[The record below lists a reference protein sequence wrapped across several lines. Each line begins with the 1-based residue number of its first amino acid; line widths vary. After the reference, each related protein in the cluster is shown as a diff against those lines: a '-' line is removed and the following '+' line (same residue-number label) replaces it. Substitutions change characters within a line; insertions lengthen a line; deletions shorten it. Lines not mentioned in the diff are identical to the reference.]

1 MLETDLDDS
10 RVSRAEALAR
20 RLEARILDGGM
31 RAGDRVGTKEDLRE
45 RFGVAVATVNEAI
58 RLLQARGLVQ
68 VRPGPRGGVF
78 ASEPSPFVRLGHQ
91 VLALKHEG
99 VRAADCL
106 QVRDALE
113 PVITVE
119 AASFCSPADAADLR
133 GRMERMQAAAGD
145 PTAFLRANWDLHRRI
160 ADITPNRILRNLYVS
175 LLDATESE
183 LGAVIPDSE
192 FAGTVDGLLT
202 LHREVVAA
210 IVAGD
215 HELAR
220 RTTRATAATRPRGR
234 AAAATTTTSAASTP
248 PPLPPWHLLPRLTY
262 ISASCD
268 TASMHAFDVLGEPVR
283 RRILEL
289 LAGGERTSG
298 AITAVIQREFGIS
311 QPAVSQHLRVL
322 RDSGFA
328 TVRAE
333 GTRRLYAVDSGPLQ
347 EVDLWLERFRG
358 FWNQRLDALA
368 TELARGRRQRGGTND
383 PGSPTRSAPTTTEKK
398 EEQRP

>member
-1 MLETDLDDS
+1 MFETDLDDS

-31 RAGDRVGTKEDLRE
+31 RAGDRVGTKEELRE

-58 RLLQARGLVQ
+58 RLLQARGLVH

-113 PVITVE
+113 PVIT
-119 AASFCSPADAADLR
+119 ADAADLR
-133 GRMERMQAAAGD
+133 GRMDRMQAAAGD

-160 ADITPNRILRNLYVS
+160 ADITPNRMLRNLYVS

-220 RTTRATAATRPRGR
+220 RAADRHLLLTNGALR
-234 AAAATTTTSAASTP
+234 TSA
-248 PPLPPWHLLPRLTY
+248 
-262 ISASCD
+262 
-268 TASMHAFDVLGEPVR
+268 
-283 RRILEL
+283 
-289 LAGGERTSG
+289 
-298 AITAVIQREFGIS
+298 
-311 QPAVSQHLRVL
+311 
-322 RDSGFA
+322 
-328 TVRAE
+328 
-333 GTRRLYAVDSGPLQ
+333 
-347 EVDLWLERFRG
+347 
-358 FWNQRLDALA
+358 
-368 TELARGRRQRGGTND
+368 
-383 PGSPTRSAPTTTEKK
+383 
-398 EEQRP
+398 

>member
-78 ASEPSPFVRLGHQ
+78 ASEPSPFVR
-91 VLALKHEG
+91 
-99 VRAADCL
+99 
-106 QVRDALE
+106 
-113 PVITVE
+113 
-119 AASFCSPADAADLR
+119 
-133 GRMERMQAAAGD
+133 
-145 PTAFLRANWDLHRRI
+145 ANWDLHRRI

-210 IVAGD
+210 IVA
-215 HELAR
+215 
-220 RTTRATAATRPRGR
+220 
-234 AAAATTTTSAASTP
+234 
-248 PPLPPWHLLPRLTY
+248 
-262 ISASCD
+262 
-268 TASMHAFDVLGEPVR
+268 
-283 RRILEL
+283 
-289 LAGGERTSG
+289 
-298 AITAVIQREFGIS
+298 VIQREFGIS

-347 EVDLWLERFRG
+347 EVDLWL
-358 FWNQRLDALA
+358 DALA
-368 TELARGRRQRGGTND
+368 TELARGKRQRGGTND

>member
-20 RLEARILDGGM
+20 RLEARILGGGI
-31 RAGDRVGTKEDLRE
+31 RAGDRVGTKEELRE

-58 RLLQARGLVQ
+58 RLLQARGLVH

-113 PVITVE
+113 PVITIE
-119 AASFCSPADAADLR
+119 AARHCSPADAAALR
-133 GRMERMQAAAGD
+133 ERMELMQAAAGD
-145 PTAFLRANWDLHRRI
+145 PTAFLRANWDLHRRV
-160 ADITPNRILRNLYVS
+160 AEITPNRILRNLYVS

-192 FAGTVDGLLT
+192 FAGAVDGLLT
-202 LHREVVAA
+202 LHRETVAA

-220 RTTRATAATRPRGR
+220 RAADRHVLLTN
-234 AAAATTTTSAASTP
+234 AALRTSA
-248 PPLPPWHLLPRLTY
+248 
-262 ISASCD
+262 
-268 TASMHAFDVLGEPVR
+268 
-283 RRILEL
+283 
-289 LAGGERTSG
+289 
-298 AITAVIQREFGIS
+298 
-311 QPAVSQHLRVL
+311 
-322 RDSGFA
+322 
-328 TVRAE
+328 
-333 GTRRLYAVDSGPLQ
+333 
-347 EVDLWLERFRG
+347 
-358 FWNQRLDALA
+358 
-368 TELARGRRQRGGTND
+368 
-383 PGSPTRSAPTTTEKK
+383 
-398 EEQRP
+398 

>member
-31 RAGDRVGTKEDLRE
+31 
-45 RFGVAVATVNEAI
+45 
-58 RLLQARGLVQ
+58 
-68 VRPGPRGGVF
+68 
-78 ASEPSPFVRLGHQ
+78 
-91 VLALKHEG
+91 
-99 VRAADCL
+99 RAADCL

-145 PTAFLRANWDLHRRI
+145 PTAFLRATWDLHRRI

-210 IVAGD
+210 IV
-215 HELAR
+215 
-220 RTTRATAATRPRGR
+220 
-234 AAAATTTTSAASTP
+234 
-248 PPLPPWHLLPRLTY
+248 
-262 ISASCD
+262 
-268 TASMHAFDVLGEPVR
+268 
-283 RRILEL
+283 
-289 LAGGERTSG
+289 
-298 AITAVIQREFGIS
+298 
-311 QPAVSQHLRVL
+311 
-322 RDSGFA
+322 
-328 TVRAE
+328 
-333 GTRRLYAVDSGPLQ
+333 
-347 EVDLWLERFRG
+347 
-358 FWNQRLDALA
+358 
-368 TELARGRRQRGGTND
+368 
-383 PGSPTRSAPTTTEKK
+383 
-398 EEQRP
+398 

>member
-99 VRAADCL
+99 V
-106 QVRDALE
+106 
-113 PVITVE
+113 
-119 AASFCSPADAADLR
+119 
-133 GRMERMQAAAGD
+133 
-145 PTAFLRANWDLHRRI
+145 
-160 ADITPNRILRNLYVS
+160 
-175 LLDATESE
+175 

-215 HELAR
+215 HALAR
-220 RTTRATAATRPRGR
+220 RAADRHVLLTNGALR
-234 AAAATTTTSAASTP
+234 TSA
-248 PPLPPWHLLPRLTY
+248 
-262 ISASCD
+262 
-268 TASMHAFDVLGEPVR
+268 
-283 RRILEL
+283 
-289 LAGGERTSG
+289 
-298 AITAVIQREFGIS
+298 
-311 QPAVSQHLRVL
+311 
-322 RDSGFA
+322 
-328 TVRAE
+328 
-333 GTRRLYAVDSGPLQ
+333 
-347 EVDLWLERFRG
+347 
-358 FWNQRLDALA
+358 
-368 TELARGRRQRGGTND
+368 
-383 PGSPTRSAPTTTEKK
+383 
-398 EEQRP
+398 

>member
-20 RLEARILDGGM
+20 RLEARILDGGT

-202 LHREVVAA
+202 LHRGHPPA
-210 IVAGD
+210 
-215 HELAR
+215 
-220 RTTRATAATRPRGR
+220 RPRR
-234 AAAATTTTSAASTP
+234 RRRRHRHHHHHHHHHQRRLHPAAATAVAPTP
-248 PPLPPWHLLPRLTY
+248 TFDLYKCKLRY
-262 ISASCD
+262 CV
-268 TASMHAFDVLGEPVR
+268 HACVR
-283 RRILEL
+283 CSGG
-289 LAGGERTSG
+289 AG
-298 AITAVIQREFGIS
+298 
-311 QPAVSQHLRVL
+311 PA
-322 RDSGFA
+322 
-328 TVRAE
+328 
-333 GTRRLYAVDSGPLQ
+333 P
-347 EVDLWLERFRG
+347 
-358 FWNQRLDALA
+358 
-368 TELARGRRQRGGTND
+368 D
-383 PGSPTRSAPTTTEKK
+383 PGAA
-398 EEQRP
+398 